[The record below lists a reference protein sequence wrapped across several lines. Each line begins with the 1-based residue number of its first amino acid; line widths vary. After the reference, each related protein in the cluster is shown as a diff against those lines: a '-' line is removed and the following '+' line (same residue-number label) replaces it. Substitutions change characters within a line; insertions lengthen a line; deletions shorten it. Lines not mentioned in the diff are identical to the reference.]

1 MTLTD
6 NEMNGRISTLTSF
19 LDRLVRVG
27 DGFFHVE
34 TVQVDFAGL
43 TVL

>member
-1 MTLTD
+1 MILTD
-6 NEMNGRISTLTSF
+6 DEMNGGVSALTSF
-19 LDRLVRVG
+19 LDGLVCVG